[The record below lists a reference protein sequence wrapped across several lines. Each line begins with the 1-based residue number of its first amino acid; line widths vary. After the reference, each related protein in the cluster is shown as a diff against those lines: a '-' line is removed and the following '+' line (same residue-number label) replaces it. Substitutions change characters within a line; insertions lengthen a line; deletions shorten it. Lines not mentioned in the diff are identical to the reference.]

1 MLLTT
6 QQFMRLGGE
15 RWDRSFTI
23 RVGKRARA
31 IHEELLGREPKKIRP
46 SVRGAYRN
54 KVGLYPCGVLEQAYR
69 QVRAEDLERGKPS
82 TARPESGETEA
93 GNKAASPQA

>member
-15 RWDRSFTI
+15 SWDRSFTI

-31 IHEELLGREPKKIRP
+31 IHEELLGREPKKVRP

-69 QVRAEDLERGKPS
+69 QVRAEDLERGGIS
-82 TARPESGETEA
+82 IACPEDSETEVRNEA
-93 GNKAASPQA
+93 G